1 MWEGTRT
8 RAPKKCGKAR
18 EQGLAHLVVRHCLW
32 LVLPHINTLASFK
45 HTASF
50 CSIPMQTHCT
60 LRRLTSVKQVGLYTV
75 IYFLPS
81 YAAMLNMW
89 YFWTVYSVHVHMV
102 ATRTFCSSYA
112 ACDSGRQF
120 VFFDVLTE
128 PRTVVSGLA
137 NFMSLEELH
146 DRLVVVVC
154 NMKPVSMR
162 GRVQTSS
169 SMYTV
174 LS

>member
-1 MWEGTRT
+1 M
-8 RAPKKCGKAR
+8 
-18 EQGLAHLVVRHCLW
+18 HLF
-32 LVLPHINTLASFK
+32 PSFL
-45 HTASF
+45 
-50 CSIPMQTHCT
+50 CSH
-60 LRRLTSVKQVGLYTV
+60 VKYK
-75 IYFLPS
+75 
-81 YAAMLNMW
+81 W
-89 YFWTVYSVHVHMV
+89 YFWTVYSVRVQMV
-102 ATRTFCSSYA
+102 TTRTFCSSYA

-162 GRVQTSS
+162 GRGQASS